1 MLCDNCRE
9 NDAIVEL
16 TKVVQGEV
24 RTERLCE
31 RCAAERGVK
40 TTLGA
45 AQHPLNEFLHA
56 AQQQVASVPGTS
68 DVRCDFCAMTL
79 KDFRATGR
87 LGCAL
92 CYSSFDRSLR
102 ELLRRVH
109 GSSRHVGRRY
119 EPPHTEAL
127 HRAGTLGELREQLKR
142 AIHSEQFELAATLRD
157 KIRGME

>member
-24 RTERLCE
+24 KTERLCE

-40 TTLGA
+40 TTIGV
-45 AQHPLNEFLHA
+45 QKHPLGEFLHA
-56 AQQQVASVPGTS
+56 AQQQVSSTPGET
-68 DVRCDFCAMTL
+68 VRCDFCSMTL

-92 CYSSFDRSLR
+92 CYASFERSLR

-119 EPPHTEAL
+119 DAPQSLTL
-127 HRAGTLGELREQLKR
+127 HQSGTLGELRDQLKR
-142 AIHSEQFELAATLRD
+142 AIDAEQFELAATIRD

>member
-24 RTERLCE
+24 KTERLCE

-40 TTLGA
+40 TTLGVTK
-45 AQHPLNEFLHA
+45 HPLGDFLHA
-56 AQQQVASVPGTS
+56 AQQQVSTTQGES
-68 DVRCDFCAMTL
+68 VRCDFCSMTL

-87 LGCAL
+87 LGCSA
-92 CYSSFDRSLR
+92 CYGSFERSLR

-109 GSSRHVGRRY
+109 GSSRHAGRRY
-119 EPPHTEAL
+119 KPPASDTQ
-127 HRAGTLGELREQLKR
+127 RGSGTLGELRDQLKR
-142 AIHSEQFELAATLRD
+142 AIDGEQFELAATLRD
-157 KIRGME
+157 KIRGLE